1 MDQDVTK
8 VLRQRFGRRAVIRG
22 GVLGGVGLAT
32 AAVIGCGDDDDD
44 EPAAAAPAAPAA
56 PAATQAAAA
65 TATATAAPAP
75 AATADPTAA
84 AAAATAAPAPPAKT
98 AHLKIASGGHSPNLD
113 PDSTAA
119 TSFNFWAV
127 FDTLTRLTPEAEV
140 VPHMATSWE
149 YDASSG
155 DWIFTLQEAEWSDG
169 VKFTAADVKFS
180 HDYYSD
186 PANESRLIS
195 RVGTYESSRVVD
207 DQTIAISTA
216 GTGDPILPRRSTF
229 VLFKPKHIF
238 DDASKGRDFQAETPV
253 GTGAYTIDEWVRD
266 SRIEMVASPSSW
278 FGNRGII
285 SVTDYAIGE
294 RTTRTAALETNDVE
308 WADSPGIQDTERV
321 RGFGAQVGNPQ
332 SDSQQGWDIRY
343 FDGPTADP
351 RVRLAVNHAIDVQAQ
366 VDVIFLGFSRPMR
379 GQLLSLAT
387 FGHNPNLE
395 SYGYDP
401 DKARQL
407 LADAGFP
414 NGFDAVVEFR
424 QNDAEQR
431 SFSEAFIGDVNEIG
445 INTDNIPVETNV
457 WRDGLYG
464 NKERATFHWSPW
476 SAFAYEASF
485 AMQWYTRDNRGKFYD
500 NADFEAAY
508 DAALLEFDDEARRRH
523 YWDAT
528 VAMNADTPAAWVLEN
543 VRLMAWYDDKLT
555 YSPRR
560 NPTILFDSVEPV

>member
-1 MDQDVTK
+1 MDQDVTT

-65 TATATAAPAP
+65 TATATAAP

-207 DQTIAISTA
+207 DQTVAISTA

-278 FGNRGII
+278 FGNRGIV

-431 SFSEAFIGDVNEIG
+431 AFSESFIGDVNEVG
-445 INTDNIPVETNV
+445 INTENIPVETNV

-485 AMQWYTRDNRGKFYD
+485 AMQWYTKDNRGKFYD
-500 NADFEAAY
+500 NAAFEAAY

-543 VRLMAWYDDKLT
+543 VRLMAWYEDKLV

>member
-1 MDQDVTK
+1 MD
-8 VLRQRFGRRAVIRG
+8 LSERRLLGQRIGRRSLLRG
-22 GVLGGVGLAT
+22 GVIGGVGLAT
-32 AAVIGCGDDDDD
+32 AAVIGCGDDDD
-44 EPAAAAPAAPAA
+44 EAPAAAAPAAPAA
-56 PAATQAAAA
+56 PAATQQVAAA
-65 TATATAAPAP
+65 TPAAT
-75 AATADPTAA
+75 ATADPTAV
-84 AAAATAAPAPPAKT
+84 AATATPAPPPPAKT
-98 AHLKIASGGHSPNLD
+98 AHLNIASGGHSPNLD

-140 VPHMATSWE
+140 IPHMAKAWE
-149 YDASSG
+149 YHAPSG
-155 DWIFTLQEAEWSDG
+155 AWVFTLQEAEWSDG
-169 VKFTAADVKFS
+169 TKFTAEDVKFS
-180 HDYYSD
+180 HDYYVD

-195 RVGTYESSRVVD
+195 RVGTYEASQVVD
-207 DQTIAISTA
+207 DQTIAIATK

-238 DDASKGRDFQAETPV
+238 DDPTKGRDFQAETPV
-253 GTGAYTIDEWVRD
+253 GTGAYTVSEWVRD
-266 SRIEMVASPSSW
+266 SKIEMVASPSSW
-278 FGNRGII
+278 FGNRGIT
-285 SVTDYAIGE
+285 SVTDFAIGE
-294 RTTRTAALETNDVE
+294 RTTRTAALETKDVE

-321 RGFGAQVGNPQ
+321 KGFGAQVGNPP

-351 RVRLAVNHAIDVQAQ
+351 RVRLAVNHAIDAQAQ

-395 SYGYDP
+395 PYGYDP

-414 NGFDAVVEFR
+414 NGFDAGVEFR

-431 SFSEAFIGDVNEIG
+431 AFSEAFIGDINSVG

-485 AMQWYTRDNRGKFYD
+485 AMQWYVKDGRGKFYAND
-500 NADFEAAY
+500 DFEAAY
-508 DAALLEFDDEARRRH
+508 NAALLEFDDEKRRSH
-523 YWDAT
+523 YHDAT
-528 VAMNADTPAAWVLEN
+528 VAMNIDTPSAWVLEN
-543 VRLMAWYDDKLT
+543 VRLMAWYEDKLK

-560 NPTILFDSVEPV
+560 NPTIAFDSVEPV